1 MVLPK
6 EASQTRVLCKKFLL
20 PSDYYSIAGTIT
32 FVQEEN
38 KPWSDT
44 TVLVDVVNAQQ
55 SETLQHNWHIHKDPV
70 GADYLPEDGRFGSG
84 ARCGSTGPHWNPFEA
99 PIGGTDKI
107 FFCYKHDMCIE
118 ETYVIKIA
126 NPYPVMQSQD
136 CGNDCLRNAISL
148 SIPYSRPMQIYSLK
162 CFPPLLW

>member
-6 EASQTRVLCKKFLL
+6 EASSTRVLCKIFLL

-99 PIGGTDKI
+99 PIGGTDII
-107 FFCYKHDMCIE
+107 FF
-118 ETYVIKIA
+118 VISTIC
-126 NPYPVMQSQD
+126 V
-136 CGNDCLRNAISL
+136 
-148 SIPYSRPMQIYSLK
+148 
-162 CFPPLLW
+162 